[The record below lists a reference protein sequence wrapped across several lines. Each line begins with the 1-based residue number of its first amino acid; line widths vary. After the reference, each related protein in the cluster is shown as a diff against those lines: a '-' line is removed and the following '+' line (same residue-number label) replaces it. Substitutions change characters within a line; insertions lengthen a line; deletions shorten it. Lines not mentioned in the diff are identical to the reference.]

1 VAQFSNLAR
10 YLSDSFRV
18 LVPHMP
24 GYGRTPRLGGA
35 SDALALGCRRLSDD
49 LQELGV
55 DDCAIVGISGG
66 AYRGLWLALE
76 GRMRVRTLISL
87 AGFADLPLEQR
98 AGLRAL
104 AAALR
109 CGVDVSEPATNAML
123 SPTFAATAEGRA
135 WVTSWLAAIAPE
147 ALAEDLEACAACA
160 DLRPLLCA
168 LPTRVV
174 ARAGGADAAM
184 PLARSEEL
192 IAAVP
197 HGKFECIPGLGH
209 SQLYEDEAGTIA
221 FIERALK
228 PG

>member
-1 VAQFSNLAR
+1 MAQFSNLAR

-55 DDCAIVGISGG
+55 DDCAIIGISGG

-87 AGFADLPLEQR
+87 AGFADLPVERQ

-104 AAALR
+104 APAL
-109 CGVDVSEPATNAML
+109 CGGVDR
-123 SPTFAATAEGRA
+123 GRRA
-135 WVTSWLAAIAPE
+135 G
-147 ALAEDLEACAACA
+147 D
-160 DLRPLLCA
+160 
-168 LPTRVV
+168 
-174 ARAGGADAAM
+174 ARA
-184 PLARSEEL
+184 R
-192 IAAVP
+192 
-197 HGKFECIPGLGH
+197 
-209 SQLYEDEAGTIA
+209 
-221 FIERALK
+221 R
-228 PG
+228 